1 MTLPMTTANTELT
14 DAHRIMVYRELVDRL
29 EELYQQGIIG
39 PEVKT
44 NMLIT
49 WLNSK
54 IGYEE

>member
-1 MTLPMTTANTELT
+1 MTIANTELT
-14 DAHRIMVYRELVDRL
+14 DAHRIMVYRELIDRL

>member
-1 MTLPMTTANTELT
+1 MTSTMTTANTELT